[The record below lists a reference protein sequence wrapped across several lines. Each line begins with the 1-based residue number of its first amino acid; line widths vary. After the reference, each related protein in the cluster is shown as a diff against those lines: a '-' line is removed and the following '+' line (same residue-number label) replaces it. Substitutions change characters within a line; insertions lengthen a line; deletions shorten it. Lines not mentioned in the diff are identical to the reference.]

1 MADENFGTMLKRM
14 RMDHGLSMTKAAAK
28 AGISAAYLGDIER
41 GRKAAPARDKLMQI
55 VKALQLTK
63 EEEAELC
70 DAAGKDQNTI
80 AYDLPEY
87 IMDRDYVTV
96 ALRTAKDMD
105 AGEEVWKKFVDELLA
120 SKGSSN
126 DSRGDN

>member
-1 MADENFGTMLKRM
+1 MSDETFGAMLKRI
-14 RMDHGLSMTKAAAK
+14 RKEHNIPIGKAAK
-28 AGISAAYLGDIER
+28 AAGISTPYLSDIEKDR
-41 GRKAAPARDKLMQI
+41 RPAPARDKLMEMFRS
-55 VKALQLTK
+55 LNFTK
-63 EEEAELC
+63 DEEAQLC
-70 DAAGKDQNTI
+70 DAAGRSQNTI

-120 SKGSSN
+120 SKGSSD
-126 DSRGDN
+126 DSRGVQ